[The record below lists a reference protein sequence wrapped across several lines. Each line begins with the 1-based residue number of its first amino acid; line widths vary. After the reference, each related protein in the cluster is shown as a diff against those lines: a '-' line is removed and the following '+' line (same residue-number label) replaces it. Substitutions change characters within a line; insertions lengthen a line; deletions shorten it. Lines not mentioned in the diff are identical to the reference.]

1 MVILLDSSASV
12 PEDVFE
18 TTKKFASDLVKRFDT
33 SKDRAHVAVLSY
45 SQYVHTERR
54 FDDDP
59 SQESILKAIDGV
71 NYEGSFSRL
80 DSALDILHNK
90 IFKKKHGARSSRN
103 DVKKVVVVVTDGFS
117 SLGIEFTKKLA
128 GTLKRTGVNVFSVGT
143 SGRVYKAELD
153 ELVSKPSEAHQLT
166 RDLTKGAFTKDEVKR
181 FAKEICGKKE

>member
-1 MVILLDSSASV
+1 MIFSTEAEFKCYNKVDMVILLDSSASV

-103 DVKKVVVVVTDGFS
+103 GKTIIVWRFLDNW
-117 SLGIEFTKKLA
+117 GI
-128 GTLKRTGVNVFSVGT
+128 
-143 SGRVYKAELD
+143 
-153 ELVSKPSEAHQLT
+153 
-166 RDLTKGAFTKDEVKR
+166 
-181 FAKEICGKKE
+181 